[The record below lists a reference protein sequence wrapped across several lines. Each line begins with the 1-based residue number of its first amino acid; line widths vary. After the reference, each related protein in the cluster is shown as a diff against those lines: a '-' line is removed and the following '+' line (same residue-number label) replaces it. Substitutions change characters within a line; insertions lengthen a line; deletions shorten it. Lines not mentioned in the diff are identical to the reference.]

1 MLPKPKVT
9 FARLKVDITGE
20 KRAIDA
26 VRFSMIPEMENDKRC
41 VLSLRKSKDDEKL
54 SLLFSAKDLV
64 ALRAGLN
71 TNLRLV
77 SSALKTIDTASV
89 TKGERASQKHRK
101 TE

>member
-1 MLPKPKVT
+1 VT
-9 FARLKVDITGE
+9 SARLGVEISGE
-20 KRAIDA
+20 KKVLNA
-26 VRFSMIPEMENDKRC
+26 VRFSMMPEVDNRKRC
-41 VLSLRKSKDDEKL
+41 VLSLRESKDGRKL

-77 SSALKTIDTASV
+77 SSALKTIETTSKIEKKDYF
-89 TKGERASQKHRK
+89 RNDHRK